1 MKMQSY
7 ETVTE
12 ALKDL
17 RGKGY
22 SVDFNIA
29 FDKIICSNNQ
39 ICLNPDEFE
48 ITATYR
54 FEGETNPSD
63 EDVIYAIESKNGKVK
78 GTMISAYGMYAETL
92 STDML
97 KKLSMHQ

>member
-1 MKMQSY
+1 MQSY

-17 RGKGY
+17 KGKGY

-29 FDKIICSNNQ
+29 FDKIICSNKQ

-63 EDVIYAIESKNGKVK
+63 EDVVYVIESKDGKVK
-78 GTMISAYGMYAETL
+78 GSMTSAYGMYAETV
-92 STDML
+92 STNML

>member
-1 MKMQSY
+1 MQSY

-17 RGKGY
+17 KGKGY

-29 FDKIICSNNQ
+29 FDKIICSNKQ

-63 EDVIYAIESKNGKVK
+63 EDVVYVIESKDGKVK
-78 GTMISAYGMYAETL
+78 GSMTSAYGMYAETV
-92 STDML
+92 STNML
-97 KKLSMHQ
+97 KKLSMHL

>member
-17 RGKGY
+17 KGKGY

-78 GTMISAYGMYAETL
+78 GTMISAYGMYAETV